1 MFGAVYKLVAV
12 NKDKV
17 CFPKIKVS
25 ETFDKITNPGQK
37 RVWRVYNA
45 DGFAVADL
53 ITMADEVPD
62 PSQPIPYVDPEK
74 PWKSMAFT
82 DCTVRELQETV
93 MVDGRRTKP
102 SPSIEQVRSY
112 VKQQLEQEIWPE
124 EQRLENPHTHYLDMS
139 PAYYQMKMEL
149 LKAAQT
155 TK

>member
-1 MFGAVYKLVAV
+1 
-12 NKDKV
+12 
-17 CFPKIKVS
+17 
-25 ETFDKITNPGQK
+25 
-37 RVWRVYNA
+37 
-45 DGFAVADL
+45 
-53 ITMADEVPD
+53 
-62 PSQPIPYVDPEK
+62 
-74 PWKSMAFT
+74 
-82 DCTVRELQETV
+82 